1 LAAGEVRLRL
11 PGVVLGTEALPSD
24 AVPCVLGLGVA
35 LPANLKVGSALHRLL
50 AQDGL
55 HLVFY
60 LSFRLGVAFDRV
72 GIVLQILWS
81 GLLAIFG
88 GRSVVVV
95 AVLLL
100 I

>member
-1 LAAGEVRLRL
+1 MPRLEQL
-11 PGVVLGTEALPSD
+11 K
-24 AVPCVLGLGVA
+24 
-35 LPANLKVGSALHRLL
+35 NLIKDKKLDSRT
-50 AQDGL
+50 
-55 HLVFY
+55 HLVLYFC
-60 LSFRLGVAFDRV
+60 FRLGVAFDRV